1 MRFCLNCFLNATLT
15 SSFLPIPVDAFDQT
29 MDYSTQIF
37 SLGVLLSSLLVFNQ
51 VRGTGCMFVC
61 VLILL
66 IQFHSFHT
74 YGTGSFQQI

>member
-1 MRFCLNCFLNATLT
+1 
-15 SSFLPIPVDAFDQT
+15 

-74 YGTGSFQQI
+74 YGTGSFQSKFSDDYASLQFPSQILACCTPP